1 MALNNIFSRLDKIES
16 MLRSVS
22 KEPEEKADSE
32 LSSKIESI
40 ESDFVQL
47 YDKLKVSIADMDTK
61 TTNSFTQMGMLTQ
74 QLSNKVDDNL
84 KECNKK
90 TEELVSKSNSIE
102 KTMKDL
108 VSKSEFDSK
117 IKQLV
122 EKTNELDAKMK
133 QFLAKIDEL
142 ETKIKTPSE

>member
-16 MLRSVS
+16 VLKTVS
-22 KEPEEKADSE
+22 KEPEEKAE

-61 TTNSFTQMGMLTQ
+61 TTNSFAQMGMLTQ
-74 QLSNKVDDNL
+74 QLSNKVDNNL
-84 KECNKK
+84 KEC
-90 TEELVSKSNSIE
+90 EELVSKSNSIE
-102 KTMKDL
+102 KTMKDF
-108 VSKSEFDSK
+108 VGKSEFDSK

-122 EKTNELDAKMK
+122 EKTDQLDTKMK
-133 QFLAKIDEL
+133 EFSAKIDEL
-142 ETKIKTPSE
+142 EKQIQKPSE